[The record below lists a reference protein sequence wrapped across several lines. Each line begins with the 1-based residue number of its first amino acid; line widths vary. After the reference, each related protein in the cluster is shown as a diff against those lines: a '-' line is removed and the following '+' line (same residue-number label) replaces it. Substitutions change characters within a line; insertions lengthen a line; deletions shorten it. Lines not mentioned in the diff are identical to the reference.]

1 MQDHGKDNT
10 VHHEV
15 DEADPAAILELA
27 GRGVPLINSFDRS
40 RL

>member
-1 MQDHGKDNT
+1 MQDLGKDNT

-15 DEADPAAILELA
+15 DKADPDVILELA
-27 GRGVPLINSFDRS
+27 GRGVALVTSLDRS